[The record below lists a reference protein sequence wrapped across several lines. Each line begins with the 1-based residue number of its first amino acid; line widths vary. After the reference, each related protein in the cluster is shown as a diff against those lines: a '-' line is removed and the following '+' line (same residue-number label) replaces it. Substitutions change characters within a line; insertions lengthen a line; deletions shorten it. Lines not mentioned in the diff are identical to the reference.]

1 MAEFK
6 KKNKTRKRKKNGEE
20 EEEEEVVREGWRK
33 GKQASKKSQKRTQR
47 RRAGQAA
54 AGRAEPGHVLP
65 APGRRLLPL
74 AGFAPPGPG
83 VRAPAPSP
91 CRPPLLAVLCR
102 ATWGGWSG
110 GFYFLCR
117 GKRGQEIKMLA
128 EPSSHQPQARLR
140 RRAPRPR
147 RQRLRGRGTFL
158 RHPALP
164 GHGPSVGPLGALRAR
179 ASRPAR
185 PPVCLQSTGETGGR
199 GEPRGSRQGAQTCV
213 LPPPASPSASVEEP
227 TAVCPPGQRVHRGRA
242 LHAGSRRFAGLVLMR
257 CF

>member
-1 MAEFK
+1 MGVAGDGSHGDGDGKIWFGLLVEKEGGYWVRCVWLLVWGRLATGFVAEK
-6 KKNKTRKRKKNGEE
+6 WRRRRRRRSRKRGLEK
-20 EEEEEVVREGWRK
+20 RE
-33 GKQASKKSQKRTQR
+33 ASKQEVSE
-47 RRAGQAA
+47 AD
-54 AGRAEPGHVLP
+54 AEAQGWPGHVLP

-74 AGFAPPGPG
+74 AGFAPPDPG

-185 PPVCLQSTGETGGR
+185 PPVCLQSTGETGG
-199 GEPRGSRQGAQTCV
+199 
-213 LPPPASPSASVEEP
+213 
-227 TAVCPPGQRVHRGRA
+227 
-242 LHAGSRRFAGLVLMR
+242 
-257 CF
+257 